1 MFLVDNCIMKVNDV
15 IKIEASESLGTPAC
29 NGRVLEFDTL
39 QTGLRVIYVRRGDDS
54 KENYVTAAA
63 PHRVVDDMG
72 FVLK

>member
-1 MFLVDNCIMKVNDV
+1 MKLNDV

-29 NGRVLEFDTL
+29 NGRVLEFDTFKL
-39 QTGLRVIYVRRGDDS
+39 EKCDLNVIYVRCDDDGG
-54 KENYVTAAA
+54 EGYVTAAA

>member
-1 MFLVDNCIMKVNDV
+1 MKVNDV

-39 QTGLRVIYVRRGDDS
+39 ENGLRVIYVRCNDDGG
-54 KENYVTAAA
+54 EGYVTAAA

-72 FVLK
+72 FILK

>member
-1 MFLVDNCIMKVNDV
+1 MKLNDV

-39 QTGLRVIYVRRGDDS
+39 ETGLRVIYVRCDDGD
-54 KENYVTAAA
+54 EGYVTAAA

>member
-1 MFLVDNCIMKVNDV
+1 MKVNDI
-15 IKIEASESLGTPAC
+15 IKVEACESLGTPAC

-39 QTGLRVIYVRRGDDS
+39 ENGLRVIYLRYDDGGQG
-54 KENYVTAAA
+54 YVTAAA

>member
-1 MFLVDNCIMKVNDV
+1 MKLNDV

-29 NGRVLEFDTL
+29 NGRVLEFDTFKL
-39 QTGLRVIYVRRGDDS
+39 EKGDLNVIYVRCDDGD
-54 KENYVTAAA
+54 EGYVTAAA

>member
-1 MFLVDNCIMKVNDV
+1 MKLNDI

-29 NGRVLEFDTL
+29 NGRVLEFDTFKL
-39 QTGLRVIYVRRGDDS
+39 EKGDLNVIYVRCDDDGG
-54 KENYVTAAA
+54 EGYVTAAA